1 MITSFKAGDW
11 VAICDRCGF
20 KMHASR
26 LKKTWDNF
34 MVCGRCWYPR
44 HPQETLRG
52 IKDDQTVPWSNP
64 EATDTFITKDDVTA
78 EDL

>member
-1 MITSFKAGDW
+1 MITSFKLGDW
-11 VAICDRCGF
+11 NAICDRCGF
-20 KMHASR
+20 KMHASK

-44 HPQETLRG
+44 HPQEMLRG
-52 IKDDQTVPWSNP
+52 VKDDQTVPFSRP

>member
-11 VAICDRCGF
+11 NAICDRCGF
-20 KMHASR
+20 KMHASK

-44 HPQETLRG
+44 HPQEMLRG
-52 IKDDQTVPWSNP
+52 VKDDQTVPFSRP